1 MGTDMAA
8 GHSMCRVM
16 DRPGGQLEEIWESPE
31 THLQACDRGITVL
44 CCSKPGNLGSM
55 EASGWR
61 VSFVCQHESD
71 RQVLV
76 WLRVL
81 LQRRPGPGS
90 HRVQQRLRT
99 TLTLHRDPSVPR
111 LEPPPTPGTPGWS
124 PPPSTPQMEPPSA
137 PRLEPPPQH
146 TASGA
151 PAPWDWSCPLRLAT
165 GGPRCPVTGPLALYS
180 ADATSC
186 PPVSE

>member
-1 MGTDMAA
+1 
-8 GHSMCRVM
+8 MCRVM
-16 DRPGGQLEEIWESPE
+16 DRLGGQLEEIWESPE

-44 CCSKPGNLGSM
+44 CGFKPGNLGSM

-76 WLRVL
+76 WFRVL

-111 LEPPPTPGTPGWS
+111 LEPPPTPGASEWS

-137 PRLEPPPQH
+137 PQLEPPSHPWCPRVEPPVQH
-146 TASGA
+146 PANGA
-151 PAPWDWSCPLRLAT
+151 PQ
-165 GGPRCPVTGPLALYS
+165 CPVTGAPTTASCEWSPLHPGTGAAPHALQLE
-180 ADATSC
+180 APGTL
-186 PPVSE
+186 